1 MDDPFDTLIGQSRAV
16 AELRRLGRLA
26 SRSRATVLLS
36 GETGTGK
43 ELMAKAIHRASDRA
57 GRPFVAINCAAV
69 PEGLLEAEFFGYADG
84 AFTGARRGGRPGKF
98 EQADG
103 GTLFLDE
110 VGELAP
116 ALQAK
121 LLRVIQEREVEPV
134 GAVRPVRVDV
144 RVIAASNRDLEEMVA
159 RNEFRPDLYYRLN
172 VLVLHLPPLR
182 ERIEDLPML
191 TEHLI
196 RRLCSRAP
204 VPRLAPAA
212 VERLMAYHWP
222 GNVRELENLLER
234 ALVLAPGPVI
244 GPEHFPVPAAGR
256 TTPWQQKR
264 QEAER
269 TALLGA
275 LAQTGGNKT
284 AAARLLGLSR
294 SQFYEKLQRL
304 SGQNDALRLS

>member
-1 MDDPFDTLIGQSRAV
+1 MDDPFDTLIGESPAMV
-16 AELRRLGRLA
+16 ELRRLGRLA
-26 SRSRATVLLS
+26 ARSRATVLLT

-43 ELMAKAIHRASDRA
+43 ELMARAIHRGSDRA
-57 GRPFVAINCAAV
+57 GGPFVAINCAAV

-84 AFTGARRGGRPGKF
+84 AFTGARRGGKPGRF
-98 EQADG
+98 EQAGG

-134 GAVRPVRVDV
+134 GAIRPVPVDV

-159 RNEFRPDLYYRLN
+159 RKEFRPDLYYRLN
-172 VLVLHLPPLR
+172 VLELRLPPLR
-182 ERIEDLPML
+182 ERLEDLPRL
-191 TEHLI
+191 AEHLI
-196 RRLCSRAP
+196 RRLSRPAAA
-204 VPRLAPAA
+204 PRLAPAA
-212 VERLMAYHWP
+212 LERLRAYHWP

-244 GPEHFPVPAAGR
+244 GPEQFPAPAAGR
-256 TTPWQQKR
+256 PSPWQQKR

-275 LAQTGGNKT
+275 LAQAGGNKA

-294 SQFYEKLQRL
+294 SQFYEKYHRL
-304 SGQNDALRLS
+304 AGENDALRLN